1 MPRPRNVNDKFRTLD
16 TRQVRSVRDLEGLPK
31 AEDMAAIEEERR
43 KRELAA
49 EKREQRKRFSRGH
62 IRNVVKH
69 LPYIRKCREQC
80 RVPRKVPKKVME
92 TMFAL
97 SLR

>member
-16 TRQVRSVRDLEGLPK
+16 TRQVSSVRDLEGLPK

-49 EKREQRKRFSRGH
+49 GKREQRKRFSRGH
-62 IRNVVKH
+62 IPNVVKH
-69 LPYIRKCREQC
+69 LPYISKCREQC

-92 TMFAL
+92 TMFVLAL
-97 SLR
+97 R